1 MFVQIITG
9 FLLRIHYRSQGFDA
23 VFSFS
28 RESFFG
34 ETLRFFHAN
43 FVSAIFFRLYLH
55 VFRGVGNLRFYLMPV
70 WGSGLI
76 LFLLTVIAAFLG
88 YVLP

>member
-1 MFVQIITG
+1 
-9 FLLRIHYRSQGFDA
+9 
-23 VFSFS
+23 
-28 RESFFG
+28 
-34 ETLRFFHAN
+34 
-43 FVSAIFFRLYLH
+43 
-55 VFRGVGNLRFYLMPV
+55 LMPV